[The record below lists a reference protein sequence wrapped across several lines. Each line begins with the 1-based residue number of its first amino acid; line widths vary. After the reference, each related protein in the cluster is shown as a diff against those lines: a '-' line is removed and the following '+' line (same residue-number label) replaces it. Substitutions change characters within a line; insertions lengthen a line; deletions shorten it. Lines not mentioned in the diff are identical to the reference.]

1 MARKLVRTVAALHYL
16 LLPILILVAT
26 TTAGAQTPGKPKVD
40 RLVMG
45 LITPYL
51 DYVRPWINGTAD
63 HNIQHDPMQEW
74 LIEVDPSG
82 QYKPWLAD
90 SWTLGPNGR
99 SWRVK
104 LHKGVQFHHGYGE
117 FTAQDVIHTHA
128 LWCDPN
134 YAGRK
139 DPPVAGYRAGICQVQ
154 KIEIVNPHEITMH
167 CKVVCLDMV
176 FYYSSASNVMIF
188 SKK

>member
-1 MARKLVRTVAALHYL
+1 MDRQRFGKVVALLNVL
-16 LLPILILVAT
+16 LLPVLLLLAVPAVAQ
-26 TTAGAQTPGKPKVD
+26 APGKPKVD

-63 HNIQHDPMQEW
+63 HNIQHDPMMEW
-74 LIEVDPSG
+74 LVEVDAETG

-99 SWRVK
+99 SWKVK
-104 LHKGVQFHHGYGE
+104 LHKGVQFHHGFGE
-117 FTAQDVIHTHA
+117 FTAQDVVHTHA

-134 YAGRK
+134 
-139 DPPVAGYRAGICQVQ
+139 
-154 KIEIVNPHEITMH
+154 
-167 CKVVCLDMV
+167 
-176 FYYSSASNVMIF
+176 
-188 SKK
+188 